1 MSEKAVLDLRG
12 ITKELKGKKIVD
24 NLTFQVNKGEVV
36 GLLGPNGA
44 GKTTTMRMM
53 VGLISITEGDIAING
68 HSVKKSLPNALER
81 VGGII
86 ENPEFYPYLTGYD
99 NLMQYVRMSE
109 GVTKE
114 RVDEIVELL
123 GLTGAIDK
131 KVKAYSLGM
140 RQRLGIAQALLHSPN
155 LLILD
160 EPTNGLDPAGMR
172 EIREYLQKIA
182 HQEGISVLVS
192 SHLLSEVEVMCD
204 RVVII
209 QNGKLVNIQDIH
221 QEKQEEFTRIYLELD
236 NGEQASEVL
245 EGMAEV
251 QIIENDKGKM
261 IIEIANE
268 AIPNLVKALVAK
280 EVSIYRIEERKR
292 SLEEEFIEMTGGNKI
307 D

>member
-1 MSEKAVLDLRG
+1 MSEKVVLDLQHA
-12 ITKELKGKKIVD
+12 TKDIKGKKIVD
-24 NLTFQVNKGEVV
+24 DLSFQVNEGEVV

-53 VGLISITEGDIAING
+53 VGLISISEGDISING
-68 HSVKKSLPNALER
+68 FSVKSSLSKALER
-81 VGGII
+81 VGAII

-99 NLMQYVRMSE
+99 NLMQYVRMAE

-114 RVDEIVELL
+114 RVDEIVGLL
-123 GLTGAIDK
+123 GLTDAINK

-172 EIREYLQKIA
+172 EIREYLHKIA
-182 HQEGISVLVS
+182 HKEGISVLVS
-192 SHLLSEVEVMCD
+192 SHLLSEVELMCD
-204 RVVII
+204 RAVII
-209 QNGKLVNIQDIH
+209 QNGRLVKIQSIH
-221 QEKQEEFTRIYLELD
+221 QQNQEETVKIYLELD
-236 NGEQASEVL
+236 NGEKASKVIQTIT
-245 EGMAEV
+245 GV
-251 QIIENDKGKM
+251 QIIEKNKSSM

-268 AIPNLVKALVAK
+268 QIPSLVKALVAS
-280 EVSIYRIEERKR
+280 EIFIYRIEERKR
-292 SLEEEFIEMTGGNKI
+292 SLEEDFMEMTGGNKI

>member
-236 NGEQASEVL
+236 NGEQASGVL